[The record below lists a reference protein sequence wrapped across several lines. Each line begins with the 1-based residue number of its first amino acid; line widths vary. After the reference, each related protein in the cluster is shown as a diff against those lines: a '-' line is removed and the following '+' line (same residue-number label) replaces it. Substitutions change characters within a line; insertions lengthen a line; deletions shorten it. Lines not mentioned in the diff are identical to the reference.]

1 MRKVYTIG
9 ETVLDIL
16 FRENQPFAAKAGGAC
31 LNSAISLGRL
41 GTPVDFI
48 GEYGLDEVGNFID
61 RFLKENN
68 VSTEYVYRYFD
79 GKSSLALAFLNEKND
94 ASYDFYKIYPKKRFR
109 IRFPEIQ
116 ADDIIL
122 FGSFYA
128 ITLEVREVMIK
139 FIQEANKKKA
149 IVMYD
154 PNFRK
159 QNLHDLPKLKPMI
172 LENIS
177 YSNIVRGSNEDFSFV
192 FGTRN
197 ADDTYELL
205 KEKCPII
212 LYTASTKGVFLR
224 TPKVKEQFN
233 IKSIVPLSTIGA
245 GDNFNAGIVYSLL
258 RNEIGLKALNNL
270 SLNDWEPIINTA
282 ISFATHVCMS
292 YDNYIDTDFVNSF
305 KKQGSKT
312 GAK

>member
-31 LNSAISLGRL
+31 LNSAVTLGRL
-41 GTPVDFI
+41 GVSVDFI

-79 GKSSLALAFLNEKND
+79 GKSALALAFLNEKND
-94 ASYDFYKIYPKKRFR
+94 ASYDFYKIYPDKRFR
-109 IRFPEIQ
+109 IKFPEINP
-116 ADDIIL
+116 DDIIL

-128 ITLEVREVMIK
+128 ITLEVRDILIR
-139 FIQEANKKKA
+139 FIQEAKKRKA

-159 QNLHDLPKLKPMI
+159 QNLHDLPKLKPLI
-172 LENIS
+172 LDNIS
-177 YSNIVRGSNEDFSFV
+177 YSNIIRGSNEDFSFV

-205 KEKCPII
+205 KDRCPII
-212 LYTASTKGVFLR
+212 LYTVSTKGVFLR
-224 TPKVKEQFN
+224 TPKIKEKFSTKN
-233 IKSIVPLSTIGA
+233 IDPLSTIGA
-245 GDNFNAGIVYSLL
+245 GDNFNAGIVYSLIKNNI
-258 RNEIGLKALNNL
+258 RLKN
-270 SLNDWEPIINTA
+270 LNDLTLNQWEPIINTA
-282 ISFATHVCMS
+282 IDFATHVCMC
-292 YDNYIDTDFVNSF
+292 YDNYISSDFAETYN
-305 KKQGSKT
+305 KKE
-312 GAK
+312 